1 MSNKSEATWHPNSGP
16 VAPQIVYTSEVQAD
30 LIQHMGSDAMIA
42 NAARVSTGQLGE
54 YDDAKDAGLIRYLM
68 RKKHGSPFE
77 HNSMTFLVEAPIFV
91 AREYMRHRV
100 GHCLPGDTQIPV
112 GTWKNGKTKSIKK
125 IHDDWKIGVPDTMG
139 RVRKLPSTNNL
150 VTRTVNFDTGF
161 IEHARMVDVFESGVK
176 KIIKITLSSGKTLR
190 CTADHRVWSEEG
202 WVRAGDIEVGA
213 VLGRQGRIPVGE
225 RVGIPRRL
233 REGIKFWTT
242 EMRSDVI
249 APGIDTCYIC
259 KEVFPSERLEVDHVV
274 PVSVDITKSLDIAN
288 LAPACEPCH
297 QAKTNT
303 EGAEY
308 ATRRRKLALGVRFEA
323 VTSVVDDGEE
333 MTYDI
338 EMPAPW
344 HNFIAN
350 DFVVH
355 NSYNEVSGR
364 YSVLEPKFYVPAEDR
379 PLVNVGSSA
388 NPKFEAGDN
397 QQVYLT
403 CKVLESAYEES
414 WMDYQTLIQT
424 GIGNEV
430 ARMVL
435 PLGIMTSF
443 YVTCNARSLMA
454 FLALRTSDAGVSN
467 PQHEIELVA
476 KKLEEQFAILFP
488 KTYASFNEFGR
499 VAP

>member
-1 MSNKSEATWHPNSGP
+1 MTE
-16 VAPQIVYTSEVQAD
+16 IIYTSEVQAD

-42 NAARVSTGQLGE
+42 NAARVSTGQVGG

-91 AREYMRHRV
+91 AREFMRHRA
-100 GHCLPGDTQIPV
+100 
-112 GTWKNGKTKSIKK
+112 
-125 IHDDWKIGVPDTMG
+125 
-139 RVRKLPSTNNL
+139 
-150 VTRTVNFDTGF
+150 GF
-161 IEHARMVDVFESGVK
+161 
-176 KIIKITLSSGKTLR
+176 
-190 CTADHRVWSEEG
+190 
-202 WVRAGDIEVGA
+202 
-213 VLGRQGRIPVGE
+213 
-225 RVGIPRRL
+225 
-233 REGIKFWTT
+233 
-242 EMRSDVI
+242 
-249 APGIDTCYIC
+249 
-259 KEVFPSERLEVDHVV
+259 
-274 PVSVDITKSLDIAN
+274 
-288 LAPACEPCH
+288 
-297 QAKTNT
+297 
-303 EGAEY
+303 
-308 ATRRRKLALGVRFEA
+308 
-323 VTSVVDDGEE
+323 
-333 MTYDI
+333 
-338 EMPAPW
+338 
-344 HNFIAN
+344 
-350 DFVVH
+350 
-355 NSYNEVSGR
+355 SYNETSGR

-388 NPKFEAGDN
+388 NPKFEAGNKD
-397 QQVYLT
+397 QV
-403 CKVLESAYEES
+403 ESVSNSIDVAYERS
-414 WMDYQTLIQT
+414 WLEYEYMIGK

>member
-1 MSNKSEATWHPNSGP
+1 MTN
-16 VAPQIVYTSEVQAD
+16 IIYTSEVQAD

-42 NAARVSTGQLGE
+42 NAARVSTGQVGE

-91 AREYMRHRV
+91 AREFMRHRA
-100 GHCLPGDTQIPV
+100 
-112 GTWKNGKTKSIKK
+112 
-125 IHDDWKIGVPDTMG
+125 
-139 RVRKLPSTNNL
+139 
-150 VTRTVNFDTGF
+150 GF
-161 IEHARMVDVFESGVK
+161 
-176 KIIKITLSSGKTLR
+176 
-190 CTADHRVWSEEG
+190 
-202 WVRAGDIEVGA
+202 
-213 VLGRQGRIPVGE
+213 
-225 RVGIPRRL
+225 
-233 REGIKFWTT
+233 
-242 EMRSDVI
+242 
-249 APGIDTCYIC
+249 
-259 KEVFPSERLEVDHVV
+259 
-274 PVSVDITKSLDIAN
+274 
-288 LAPACEPCH
+288 
-297 QAKTNT
+297 
-303 EGAEY
+303 
-308 ATRRRKLALGVRFEA
+308 
-323 VTSVVDDGEE
+323 
-333 MTYDI
+333 
-338 EMPAPW
+338 
-344 HNFIAN
+344 
-350 DFVVH
+350 
-355 NSYNEVSGR
+355 SYNEVSGR
-364 YSVLEPKFYVPAEDR
+364 YSVLEPKFYVPAEGR

-403 CKVLESAYEES
+403 RKVLESAYEES
-414 WMDYQTLIQT
+414 WMDYRTLIQQ